1 MASRLSADRPLRGC
15 CGRLQ
20 RDALADY
27 GCAVETLELDGLRL
41 AYWEE
46 GSGQPVVF
54 VHGVGTSGELW
65 ARDIAPLA
73 RDCRLIVYDRRGY
86 GASSESPRDWQA
98 HREDAIALI
107 DALHAAPAVLV
118 GYSGGSIIA
127 LDLALKRPD
136 LVASLV
142 LLDPAFNLKRC
153 LTPGFVRALAGAQL
167 LRRVRGERRGAE
179 HWMRYVASYSTGGS
193 AFDKAPAERRE
204 RLLENSAAIFDD
216 FASGGGE
223 HLDETRLADIDV
235 PVTIIEAGLSPAF
248 LRRSCERLKRLMP
261 QVRTVTLAN
270 SGHHVG
276 LDAADELLA
285 ILREATTATAASP
298 K

>member
-1 MASRLSADRPLRGC
+1 MGGRPRPAC
-15 CGRLQ
+15 
-20 RDALADY
+20 
-27 GCAVETLELDGLRL
+27 
-41 AYWEE
+41 
-46 GSGQPVVF
+46 
-54 VHGVGTSGELW
+54 
-65 ARDIAPLA
+65 

-107 DALHAAPAVLV
+107 DALRAAPAVLV
-118 GYSGGSIIA
+118 GYSGGSIVA

-136 LVASLV
+136 LVTSLV

-223 HLDETRLADIDV
+223 HVDETRLADIDV

-261 QVRTVTLAN
+261 QARTVTLAN

-276 LDAADELLA
+276 LDAADELLG
-285 ILREATTATAASP
+285 ILREATTAAAASP